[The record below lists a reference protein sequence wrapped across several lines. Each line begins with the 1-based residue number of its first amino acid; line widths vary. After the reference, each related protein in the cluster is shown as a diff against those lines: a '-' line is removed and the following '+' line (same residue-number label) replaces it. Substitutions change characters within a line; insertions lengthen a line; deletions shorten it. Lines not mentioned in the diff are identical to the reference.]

1 MENIEEAMQ
10 EYSMCYELVCSE
22 TGFKDEIL
30 LSMAKCHLHEGR
42 YSEAID
48 NFNAS
53 IAIREQ
59 TVVSKTTKCQ
69 CLIGIS
75 RVNLLMRKYETA
87 VLNSTI
93 AIELMNSSNWNP
105 RNSLI
110 LSVRQDITIGM
121 AMASW
126 AVAMDH
132 KTNTQLVRGTMR
144 KSSEF
149 VANTELWTD
158 VIKRSESLFKQ
169 SVLEKTDCQISIHD
183 SDVQLWLAYVTY
195 SLGRNEEALDYLRKS
210 LDIQIDK
217 LLNDQCNFCGQI
229 NTARCMLQKCSTCWV
244 SKFCN
249 VACQRA
255 ASTKKHMGTGRIVVT
270 HKAVCPLLTQWRKV
284 KRGQICKGSSIQA
297 QLHFLKECMPFTEM
311 MLRHANYNQAEL

>member
-10 EYSMCYELVCSE
+10 EYRMCYELVCSE

-48 NFNAS
+48 HFNAS

-59 TVVSKTTKCQ
+59 TVVSKTTKCR

-75 RVNLLMRKYETA
+75 RINLLMRKYETA

-110 LSVRQDITIGM
+110 LSVRQDISIGM

-149 VANTELWTD
+149 VANTELWTG
-158 VIKRSESLFKQ
+158 VMKRSESYSNKAFSKKQ
-169 SVLEKTDCQISIHD
+169 TAKSRFMTLMSSCGWRMSLIVWAETRKHLIICAS
-183 SDVQLWLAYVTY
+183 LWTY
-195 SLGRNEEALDYLRKS
+195 R
-210 LDIQIDK
+210 
-217 LLNDQCNFCGQI
+217 
-229 NTARCMLQKCSTCWV
+229 
-244 SKFCN
+244 
-249 VACQRA
+249 
-255 ASTKKHMGTGRIVVT
+255 
-270 HKAVCPLLTQWRKV
+270 LT
-284 KRGQICKGSSIQA
+284 S
-297 QLHFLKECMPFTEM
+297 
-311 MLRHANYNQAEL
+311 Y